1 MAAFFSV
8 LNKILIGIL
17 ALVGIHLAAV
27 QPQTPNAPQPS
38 ASLVK
43 ATTTGTTKVVPKINK
58 KTTGV
63 APAAAPTSTQPA
75 APQQRTAQPEPSISP
90 DALLAEADGAVVNI
104 FCTAGGNTFDPISGS
119 GVIIDP
125 RGVILTNAHV
135 GQFFLLRD
143 YPVPDNIQCTV
154 RTGSPAK
161 SAYTAKLLYLPERWV
176 DDNASILRDSTPSGT
191 GENDY
196 SFLLITGS
204 ANQDAPL
211 PSSFPFV
218 EPSKTTPRTGDL
230 MLLSAYP
237 AGFSGGIL
245 ISTSLYHSSSYASV
259 AKLYIFHDTDSWV
272 DLFSVPGTVVSQS
285 GASGG
290 AVLNRQDGTL
300 AGIIT
305 TDTNATTTAGR
316 DLEAITMSHI
326 DHSLFQDGLNSIA
339 SLLSG
344 NLTVAADQFN
354 STLAPQELQTLRQAL
369 EK

>member
-1 MAAFFSV
+1 MAALFSIF
-8 LNKILIGIL
+8 NKIAIGLL
-17 ALVGIHLAAV
+17 ALFGVHLAAV
-27 QPQTPNAPQPS
+27 QLQTTAISPPTLPS
-38 ASLVK
+38 S
-43 ATTTGTTKVVPKINK
+43 TTNVAVPEV
-58 KTTGV
+58 TH
-63 APAAAPTSTQPA
+63 STAKPLESA
-75 APQQRTAQPEPSISP
+75 APQSLATSSRPVTAEQQTTQSEPSISP
-90 DALLAEADGAVVNI
+90 DALLAEADSAVVNI

-143 YPVPDNIQCTV
+143 YPMPDNIQCTV

-161 SAYTAKLLYLPERWV
+161 PTYTAKLLYLPERWIN
-176 DDNASILRDSTPSGT
+176 DNASILRDPTPSGT

-196 SFLLITGS
+196 AFLLITGS
-204 ANQDAPL
+204 ANKNTAL
-211 PSSFPFV
+211 PSSFPFI
-218 EPSKTTPRTGDL
+218 EPSRVAPRTGDP

-245 ISTSLYHSSSYASV
+245 ISTSLYRSSSYASI
-259 AKLYIFHDTDSWV
+259 AQLYIFHSTDSWV

-290 AVLNRQDGTL
+290 AVISRQDGTL

-316 DLEAITMSHI
+316 DLEAITISHV
-326 DHSLFQDGLNSIA
+326 DHSLSQDGLNSIA

-344 NLTVAADQFN
+344 DLNAAADQFN
-354 STLAPQELQTLRQAL
+354 STLAPQELQTLKQAL